1 MAIHF
6 FTESISF
13 KLTEVLKVKRWVKAV
28 ILQEKHTLGELNFV
42 FCNDDY
48 LHEINVAYLQHDD
61 YTDIITFDNS
71 EKQGIVEGDIFI
83 SVERVQENA
92 QNLQISFEQELHRV
106 MIHGVLHLLG
116 YRDKTDTEVFQ
127 MRSKENEALALLQ
140 TT

>member
-6 FTESISF
+6 FTEIISF
-13 KLTEVLKVKRWVKAV
+13 KLADVLKVKRWVKAV
-28 ILQEKHTLGELNFV
+28 ILQEKYKLGELNFI
-42 FCNDDY
+42 FCNDEY
-48 LHEINVAYLQHDD
+48 LHKINVAYLQHDD

-71 EKQGIVEGDIFI
+71 EKQNIIEGDIFI

-92 QNLQISFEQELHRV
+92 QNLQVSFEQELHRV

-116 YRDKTDTEVFQ
+116 YRDKTDAEAAQ

>member
-6 FTESISF
+6 FTEDIQF
-13 KLTEVLKVKRWVKAV
+13 KLTGVLKVKRWVKAV
-28 ILQEKHTLGELNFV
+28 ILQEKHKLGELNFI
-42 FCNDDY
+42 FCNDEY
-48 LHEINVAYLQHDD
+48 LHKINVAYLQHND

-71 EKQGIVEGDIFI
+71 EKQGIIEGDIFI
-83 SVERVQENA
+83 SIERVQENA

-116 YRDKTDTEVFQ
+116 YRDKTDAEAAQ
-127 MRSKENEALALLQ
+127 MRSKENKALALLQ